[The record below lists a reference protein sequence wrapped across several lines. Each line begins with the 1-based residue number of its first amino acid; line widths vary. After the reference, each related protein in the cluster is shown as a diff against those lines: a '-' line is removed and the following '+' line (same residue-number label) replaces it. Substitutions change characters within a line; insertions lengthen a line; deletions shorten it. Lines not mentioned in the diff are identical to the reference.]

1 MPVQVIR
8 YRKIISTGLN
18 PQEVRFAESGAMGH
32 RVSFDISTE
41 HMNNYFKWMRAKD
54 ELSPTGHFFNVSPV
68 AIDSLGNPIPTF
80 YESVLAALGTKYS
93 DQDGVATGLN
103 FSSSALE
110 QAADSKRDPSIRNVN
125 TLGGP
130 VETHYS
136 ANDLV
141 MAYILYKCYGSSS
154 VDTSDLIYNIEDAY
168 GLLKNEVLA
177 GNILLSLSGEEMLA
191 QQAVMPLVPV
201 SNQRPG
207 TNKGAVDAMFRN
219 LLSLDPLRYFDASGV
234 QVKGLFEVSVD
245 VDASGSWQFMDGDK
259 VEIPVTFV
267 FRSPVSVLSVQ
278 DTIRNPSSST
288 PEKPETTFITGEAAD
303 FNTSGPTAAAMAN
316 TFRIRLQLNCVSFNS
331 GGGIVPPSTLLALQ
345 SVANVAFPTSGKA
358 YYVGKTIVQ
367 QKVSDFFTGGN
378 GYKTYSTYS
387 ILPAGL
393 YLAPNGILYGTPL
406 ATANNITY
414 TIIATDALG
423 NSASVNITFAVILP
437 LALSSP
443 VPLLQWYPTALR
455 TTPGELHPTKNT
467 FDLSG
472 LVVGGFGELTWTTP
486 TFAAPA
492 NAWPAP
498 TGLITLGAN
507 NLDYGGLLTVD
518 TTMLSTLTSG
528 IEDLSYNVVA
538 TDELGSSLNI
548 LVFMTFDK
556 TLPLSLAVTYPPS
569 SPNADW
575 LMIANQPFSQNDS
588 DNPFD
593 FTISGGDGPFTVSV
607 SGNTL
612 GSSFNPASGL
622 MTGSATYAGGPSKI
636 IFTLKDSLGATVTQD
651 YNLSVAPE
659 LIVQPAVNKTV
670 SKSATGPN
678 AEVKLVNVYGGY
690 LASGTPE
697 IDSSDSA
704 TAAAMTALGTPTIDP
719 VTGKLVIVLSAI
731 TTGAV
736 GNSYVLKV
744 KVASNTLITNTFKVS
759 SNSCT
764 ISIVA

>member
-1 MPVQVIR
+1 MIR
-8 YRKIISTGLN
+8 YRKIVSTGLN

-54 ELSPTGHFFNVSPV
+54 ELSPTGHFFNVPSV
-68 AIDSLGNPIPTF
+68 GTDSLGNPIPTF
-80 YESVLAALGTKYS
+80 YGSVLKALGTKYS

-110 QAADSKRDPSIRNVN
+110 QAADSKRDPSINNVDAA
-125 TLGGP
+125 GAP
-130 VETHYS
+130 AQTHYS

-168 GLLKNEVLA
+168 GLLKNEDLA
-177 GNILLSLSGEEMLA
+177 ENILLSLSGEEMLA

-207 TNKGAVDAMFRN
+207 ANKGAVDAMFRN

-288 PEKPETTFITGEAAD
+288 PEKPETTFIAGEAAD

-316 TFRIRLQLNCVSFNS
+316 TFRIRLQLNCVTYNA
-331 GGGIVPPSTLLALQ
+331 GGSIVPATSLVALQ
-345 SVANVAFPTSGKA
+345 SVANAAFPQDGFA
-358 YYVGKTIVQ
+358 YLVGETIPQ
-367 QKVSDFFTGGN
+367 LKVSEFFTGGN

-393 YLAPNGILYGTPL
+393 YLAPNGILYGTPS
-406 ATANNITY
+406 AKANNITY
-414 TIIATDALG
+414 TIVATDALG

-443 VPLLQWYPTALR
+443 VPLLQWYPTGLR
-455 TTPGELHPTKNT
+455 ATPGVLDIGKTT

-472 LVVGGFGELTWTTP
+472 LVVGGFGELTWSTP
-486 TFAAPA
+486 TIPGA
-492 NAWPAP
+492 NPWPAG
-498 TGLITLGAN
+498 TLITLGADIAN
-507 NLDYGGLLTVD
+507 YGGLLTLD
-518 TTMLSTLTSG
+518 PTALSALTSD
-528 IEDLSYNVVA
+528 IADLSYNILVA
-538 TDELGSSLNI
+538 DVLGNSLDI
-548 LVFMTFDK
+548 LVFMTFGK
-556 TLPLSLAVTYPPS
+556 SLPLSLAVTYPPS
-569 SPNADW
+569 SPNSDW
-575 LMIANQPFSQNDS
+575 LMIANQPFLSPES
-588 DNPFD
+588 DKPFD
-593 FTISGGDGPFTVSV
+593 FVIDGGKPPYTVSV
-607 SGNTL
+607 TGNTF
-612 GSSFNPASGL
+612 GASFNPVSGL
-622 MTGSATYAGGPSKI
+622 MTGAATYAGGPSKI
-636 IFTLKDSLGATVTQD
+636 IFTLKDFLGATVTQD

-659 LIVQPAVNKTV
+659 LIVQPAANQSV
-670 SKSATGPN
+670 SKSATGPTV
-678 AEVKLVNVYGGY
+678 EFKLVNVYGGY
-690 LASGTPE
+690 LASGTPV
-697 IDSSDSA
+697 IDSSDTA
-704 TAAAMTALGTPTIDP
+704 TSAAMTALGSPTIDA
-719 VTGKLVIVLSAI
+719 VTGKLILTLASI
-731 TTGAV
+731 TAGAV

-744 KVASNTLITNTFKVS
+744 KVEANTLITNTFKVS

>member
-8 YRKIISTGLN
+8 YRKIVSTGLN

-41 HMNNYFKWMRAKD
+41 HMNNYFKWIRAKD
-54 ELSPTGHFFNVSPV
+54 ELSPTGHFFNVPSLV
-68 AIDSLGNPIPTF
+68 TDSLGNPIPTF
-80 YESVLAALGTKYS
+80 YGSVLKALGTKYS

-125 TLGGP
+125 TLGVP
-130 VETHYS
+130 TETHYS
-136 ANDLV
+136 ANDLL

-191 QQAVMPLVPV
+191 QQAVLPLVPV

-367 QKVSDFFTGGN
+367 QKVSEFFTGGN

-443 VPLLQWYPTALR
+443 VPLLQWYPSALR
-455 TTPGELHPTKNT
+455 TTPGELHPTENT

-486 TFAAPA
+486 TIPGA

-518 TTMLSTLTSG
+518 TAMLTILTSG
-528 IEDLSYNVVA
+528 IEDLSYNVVV
-538 TDELGSSLNI
+538 TDALANSLNI

-556 TLPLSLAVTYPPS
+556 TLPLSLTVTHPPS
-569 SPNADW
+569 SPDSDW
-575 LMIANQPFSQNDS
+575 LMIANQPFLSPYS

-593 FTISGGDGPFTVSV
+593 FVISGGDGPFTVSV

-622 MTGSATYAGGPSKI
+622 MTGAATYAGGPSKI

-659 LIVQPAVNKTV
+659 LIVQPAVNQTV
-670 SKSATGPN
+670 SKATGSATV
-678 AEVKLVNVYGGY
+678 EFKLVNVYGGY
-690 LASGTPE
+690 LASGSPE
-697 IDSSDSA
+697 IDTTDSA
-704 TAAAMTALGTPTIDP
+704 TAAAVLALGTPTIDP
-719 VTGKLVIVLSAI
+719 LTNKLVITRASI

-744 KVASNTLITNTFKVS
+744 KVAANTLITNTFKVS